1 MTSIVQHAP
10 RFSEQD
16 AVRLAHDFFGFEASA
31 GQLPSERDQNFH
43 LTCRTGEQYVLKVAN
58 ATESIEVLEFQ
69 NQVMMHIA
77 RTKDCLTQGIV
88 AAPEI
93 CTSMNGEQIISVEGL
108 DGGAHFARLL
118 TYLSGKPLARVRPH
132 DAYLLTDLGRFFGG
146 LDRILADF
154 DHPAAHRDFHW
165 DLKNAG
171 RVVHRTIGLIDEPVK
186 GDLIKRLLE
195 RFQKSAYQCH
205 S

>member
-16 AVRLAHDFFGFEASA
+16 AVSIACDLFGIEACA

-43 LTCRTGEQYVLKVAN
+43 LTCHTGEQYVLKVAN

-69 NQVMMHIA
+69 NQVMMHLA
-77 RTKDCLTQGIV
+77 RNKNRLEQGV
-88 AAPEI
+88 AAAPQI
-93 CTSMNGEQIISVEGL
+93 CENLKGEQIMSVDGL
-108 DGGAHFARLL
+108 DGATHFVRLL
-118 TYLSGKPLARVRPH
+118 TYLPGKPFARVRPH
-132 DAYLLTDLGRFFGG
+132 DAYLLTDLGRFFGC

-171 RVVHRTIGLIDEPVK
+171 RIIHRYIGLIEDPV
-186 GDLIKRLLE
+186 
-195 RFQKSAYQCH
+195 
-205 S
+205 

>member
-16 AVRLAHDFFGFEASA
+16 AVRLARDFFGLDASA
-31 GQLPSERDQNFH
+31 RQLPSERDQNFH

-77 RTKDCLTQGIV
+77 RNKNRLEQGV
-88 AAPEI
+88 AAAPQI
-93 CTSMNGEQIISVEGL
+93 CENINGEQIMSVDGLEGTI
-108 DGGAHFARLL
+108 HFVRLL
-118 TYLSGKPLARVRPH
+118 TYLPGKPFARVKPH
-132 DAYLLTDLGRFFGG
+132 DADLLTGLGRFFGS
-146 LDRILADF
+146 LDRILEDF

-171 RVVHRTIGLIDEPVK
+171 QIVHRYIGLID
-186 GDLIKRLLE
+186 
-195 RFQKSAYQCH
+195 
-205 S
+205 